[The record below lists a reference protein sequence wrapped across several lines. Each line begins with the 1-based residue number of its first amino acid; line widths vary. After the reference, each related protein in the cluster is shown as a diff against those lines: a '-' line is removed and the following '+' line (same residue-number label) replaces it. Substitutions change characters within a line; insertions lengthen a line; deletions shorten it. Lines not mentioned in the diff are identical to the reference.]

1 VNRSFAHSFKIILNK
16 ERFKASDSMA
26 IRNYIASITL
36 LFCFALPVFSISH
49 EETTKVR
56 MVINLMDY
64 IAKDYA
70 MAVKDGEIANEFEF
84 AEMQEFSENAS
95 VFYSELE
102 AQGTVKQ
109 DTKLFAMF
117 DELKSLI
124 ASKASPEIVGTHAG
138 KIRESMV
145 EMKLVSLAPNAW
157 PNLENGKTIFRAE
170 CASCHGYQGKGDG
183 TAGAALS
190 PAPTNFHN
198 QDVINNISPLQAFN
212 TITLGIDGTAMRAS
226 NELSQA
232 EIWDL
237 SFYILSLQH
246 EGKTTKDAK
255 NTSDFSLEEI
265 ATLSNEKLLAIN
277 PNVDIAALRTSAPEA
292 AEKDELAVAKLFL
305 AQSQTAAQ
313 NGDFDEATAL
323 ALKAY
328 LQGVEPVE
336 PRIKASDNK
345 LFEELETA
353 MMAVRAELKNK
364 SNIETLNAAYADAN
378 LKVDEATK
386 LLGAAKRG
394 MLMTAGIALTILLRE
409 GLEAFFVILAILS
422 ILQSMGAKTAIKW
435 VHSGWVTAVAFGITG
450 WFFAGSIMTWDA
462 QNRELMEGLI
472 ALFAVGV
479 LLYLGFWMHGHANAS
494 KWKTFVEV
502 RVKGLISKNNMIG
515 LASFSFLVVFRE
527 AFESVLFLSSLT
539 LDGSSDSSIGV
550 LVGSISAAA
559 LLFAIAYALLKWF
572 KKLPIGKVFLYSS
585 MVILALAFVLAGN
598 GIHAIQEGGYIDIRS
613 FPVNLKISAI
623 GLYPTYET
631 ILAQLVVLAM
641 IVGLWKFSNKRVSKP
656 QGA

>member
-1 VNRSFAHSFKIILNK
+1 
-16 ERFKASDSMA
+16 MA

-183 TAGAALS
+183 TAGSALS

-198 QDVINNISPLQAFN
+198 QEVINNISPLQAFN

-378 LKVDEATK
+378 LKVDKATK

>member
-170 CASCHGYQGKGDG
+170 CASCHGYQGKGYG
-183 TAGAALS
+183 TASAALS

>member
-1 VNRSFAHSFKIILNK
+1 
-16 ERFKASDSMA
+16 MA

-36 LFCFALPVFSISH
+36 FFCFALPVFSISH

-95 VFYSELE
+95 LFYTELE

-109 DTKLFAMF
+109 DAKLLAMF
-117 DELKSLI
+117 AELKSMI

-157 PNLENGKTIFRAE
+157 PNLENGKSIFRAE

-212 TITLGIDGTAMRAS
+212 TITLGIDGTAMRAF

-539 LDGSSDSSIGV
+539 LDGSRDSSIGV

>member
-1 VNRSFAHSFKIILNK
+1 
-16 ERFKASDSMA
+16 MA

-212 TITLGIDGTAMRAS
+212 TITLGIDGTAMRAF

>member
-1 VNRSFAHSFKIILNK
+1 VNRSFVHSFKIILNK
-16 ERFKASDSMA
+16 ERFKASNSMA

-36 LFCFALPVFSISH
+36 FFCFALPVFSISH

-84 AEMQEFSENAS
+84 AEMQEFSENAN
-95 VFYSELE
+95 VFYTELE

-109 DTKLFAMF
+109 DAKLLAMF
-117 DELKSLI
+117 AELKSMI

-157 PNLENGKTIFRAE
+157 PNLENGKSIFRAE

-198 QDVINNISPLQAFN
+198 QEVINNISPLQAFN
-212 TITLGIDGTAMRAS
+212 TITLGLDGTAMRAF
-226 NELSQA
+226 NELSQS

-246 EGKTTKDAK
+246 EGKTAKDAK

-305 AQSQTAAQ
+305 AQSQSAAQ

-364 SNIETLNAAYADAN
+364 SNIETLNAAYADAD

-435 VHSGWVTAVAFGITG
+435 VHSGWVTAVAFGIIG

-572 KKLPIGKVFLYSS
+572 EKLPIGKVFLYSS

-641 IVGLWKFSNKRVSKP
+641 IVGLWKFSNRRVSKP

>member
-1 VNRSFAHSFKIILNK
+1 
-16 ERFKASDSMA
+16 MA

-212 TITLGIDGTAMRAS
+212 TITLGIDGTAMRAF

-435 VHSGWVTAVAFGITG
+435 VHSGWVTAVAFGIIG